1 MKHCTLIVKTIIMKN
16 WLNHFLN
23 KKSDFT
29 ENESLKSHNDQY
41 FFLLGEVKKLSN
53 YIVVENIKYYF
64 EYKKAYLTKL
74 LVVTLFK
81 VAVFVGIIV
90 GGLFTLNYFGIVN
103 VSKAIPKPEQK
114 ITIYLPDYDTI
125 NQQKLA
131 KTFNVVIFFP
141 PNPKKDW
148 LLYKKAVH
156 NIETHGTSD
165 AQSYVTRNASG
176 EYWGRYQLGS
186 GARKIIK
193 MEKYTWK
200 EFSTNPDLQEAAF
213 LYWVRALKV
222 LMQPEI
228 NRYSGTFISGVQMTE
243 SGIISMAHN
252 AGDGAARSYLNSGRI
267 PDQVLKFAKLGGYKL
282 NTE

>member
-1 MKHCTLIVKTIIMKN
+1 MKK

-29 ENESLKSHNDQY
+29 ENEKLKSHNDQY

-64 EYKKAYLTKL
+64 EYKKAYLAKL

-81 VAVFVGIIV
+81 VSLFVGIII
-90 GGLFTLNYFGIVN
+90 GGLFTLDYFHIVD
-103 VSKAIPKPEQK
+103 VSKATPKPEQK
-114 ITIYLPDYDTI
+114 ITIYLPDYDTV

-165 AQSYVTRNASG
+165 AQSYVIQSASG
-176 EYWGRYQLGS
+176 AYWGRYQLGAD
-186 GARKIIK
+186 ARRLIK

-200 EFSTNPDLQEAAF
+200 EFSSNPDLQEAAF
-213 LYWVRALKV
+213 LQWVRLLKV

-228 NRYSGTFISGVQMTE
+228 NRYGGTFISGVQMTE

-252 AGDGAARSYLNSGRI
+252 VGDGAARGYLNSGRI